1 MWPALN
7 IFFFCCVLLGLRM
20 DWAGLKIPRLM
31 ADNPSW
37 WWGGKIFGWKWA
49 AAASFVCCTKLL
61 LSYFLHGYIFWKKK
75 GGKRWFTLCWAAL
88 LLSRHFSLIND
99 RYCPAGSAH
108 AERNELI
115 SQSDLWERRR
125 AGLWLAGCW
134 ERGRG
139 WRCVIY
145 QLIFLTLGL
154 LTVLCL
160 IRSPTFTRGFSFLP
174 GFFPLSFLL
183 FRFRCFA
190 APNAI

>member
-1 MWPALN
+1 MMRREN
-7 IFFFCCVLLGLRM
+7 FRMEVSGSCFFCLLYEASSFLFS
-20 DWAGLKIPRLM
+20 
-31 ADNPSW
+31 SW
-37 WWGGKIFGWKWA
+37 I
-49 AAASFVCCTKLL
+49 
-61 LSYFLHGYIFWKKK
+61 YFLKKK